1 VTGQRRPGDP
11 PGQGRAEVQA
21 FLRYLARERRLSPNT
36 VDAYRRDLDD
46 LASFLDDH
54 RGGEWAWTDIDRLD
68 LRSWLGSLQARGM
81 APSTLGRKLSAGRAL
96 FRFLHR
102 TGRTPGNPARGV
114 RTPKAGR
121 PLPAYLTR
129 PEMERLFEAVDAAGR
144 DAEGETPA
152 ARARRLR
159 NRAILELLYSSGLRL
174 SELQGLDRSDLDL
187 GERRVRVRG
196 KGGKDRIIPVG
207 GRAARALAAWAD
219 ARPGAEA
226 ATGEG
231 GGGRRS
237 RTEPVFTTASGS
249 RLSRRQIQRVVTAWL
264 RSAAED
270 EGLSTHSLRHSF
282 ATHLLDAGADL
293 MAVKELL
300 GHASLST
307 TRVYTHTSRERLL
320 ETYRK
325 AHPRAE

>member
-1 VTGQRRPGDP
+1 MSGERSPDGDP
-11 PGQGRAEVQA
+11 GPGRAEVRA
-21 FLRYLARERRLSPNT
+21 FLRYIERERRLSPHT
-36 VDAYRRDLDD
+36 VEAYRRDLDD
-46 LASFLDDH
+46 LAEFLDDH
-54 RGGEWAWTDIDRLD
+54 RGGAWDWADIDRLD
-68 LRSWLGSLQARGM
+68 LRSWLGSLQGRGM

-114 RTPKAGR
+114 RTPKTGR

-129 PEMERLFEAVDAAGR
+129 PEMERLFEAVDAAG
-144 DAEGETPA
+144 EGARTEAPEV
-152 ARARRLR
+152 RARRLR

-196 KGGKDRIIPVG
+196 KGRKDRIVPVG
-207 GRAARALAAWAD
+207 GRAAQALAAWAE
-219 ARPGAEA
+219 ARAEVTAGRAEA
-226 ATGEG
+226 ER
-231 GGGRRS
+231 GRRAGS
-237 RTEPVFTTASGS
+237 EPLFTTAGGA

-264 RSAAED
+264 RRAAED
-270 EGLSTHSLRHSF
+270 EGLSTHSVRHSF

-320 ETYRK
+320 ETYRR
-325 AHPRAE
+325 AHPRAD